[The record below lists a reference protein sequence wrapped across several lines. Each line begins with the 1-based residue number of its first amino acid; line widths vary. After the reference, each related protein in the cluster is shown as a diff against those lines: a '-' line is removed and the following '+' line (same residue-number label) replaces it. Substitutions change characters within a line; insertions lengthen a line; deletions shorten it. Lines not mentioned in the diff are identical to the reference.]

1 MVFIKRLEKE
11 IFPYYLPPE
20 KDELFTS
27 WFCRLSNNHDV
38 KTNTFIQ
45 NYFGRNVPFWNRDID
60 VLEPENI
67 INIMVKHTPLRIE
80 NIHEMFLKNYEGF
93 AYYKYHRD
101 GTIKNILPL
110 GINHRKRKQFGQQC
124 CTKCLSKGPVYFKK
138 SWRLI
143 TSVVCT
149 ECNQLLID
157 RCYKCG
163 SPITY
168 FRVNMKSFSNLSTME
183 FQPLF
188 LCSNCNTDLRKYEP
202 NRIPTKLELEYQKY
216 IDNSILNGFNSITQY
231 SFAFIRILLLLSLRL
246 RSSSKNN
253 RFREIVLKKYN
264 TPETFINK
272 EVRYWSVDQRRET
285 LPFIFSLFKN
295 STDELYSLFAE
306 GKVMR
311 AYLIKDND
319 YVPFWFEKLL
329 YY

>member
-1 MVFIKRLEKE
+1 MVYIKSLEKE

-80 NIHEMFLKNYEGF
+80 NIHEMFLRNYEGF
-93 AYYKYHRD
+93 AYYKYHHD
-101 GTIKNILPL
+101 GTIRNILPL

-124 CTKCLSKGPVYFKK
+124 CTKCLSMGTVYFKK

-168 FRVNMKSFSNLSTME
+168 YRVNMKSFSNLSTME

-202 NRIPTKLELEYQKY
+202 NRIPTKLELDYQKY
-216 IDNSILNGFNSITQY
+216 IDNSILTVFPNPATESVNIMLTGSSINDYKIVVVDVTGRKIKSLNNLSEKQCT
-231 SFAFIRILLLLSLRL
+231 INITDLLSGFYFIEIND
-246 RSSSKNN
+246 NN
-253 RFREIVLKKYN
+253 GKTLAKQKLIV
-264 TPETFINK
+264 
-272 EVRYWSVDQRRET
+272 Q
-285 LPFIFSLFKN
+285 
-295 STDELYSLFAE
+295 
-306 GKVMR
+306 
-311 AYLIKDND
+311 
-319 YVPFWFEKLL
+319 
-329 YY
+329 